1 MAGVGN
7 EKSLAQQ
14 SDSRRGTTL
23 IESIVV
29 LFIIAALLA
38 ILLPAVQRSR
48 ISAMDATCK
57 NNLRQLVLAMRQYS
71 EVRKKLPEPAQANIV
86 SGWAI
91 EILPFMEERLLATAL
106 AGKPSIHQPSIVPLI
121 VRRPRIMTC
130 PLGWED
136 DRSIPSIP
144 TSHYGFVPF
153 RQSSGFE
160 LRDLPSNSRVAWVQ
174 SPEVDL
180 YPLPQDEGP
189 HYGGFHIANGE
200 GGVSFYPSS
209 GN

>member
-1 MAGVGN
+1 MAGIGN
-7 EKSLAQQ
+7 EKSPAKQ
-14 SDSRRGTTL
+14 SDSRLGTTL

-29 LFIIAALLA
+29 LFIIAALFA

-57 NNLRQLVLAMRQYS
+57 NNLRQLALAMRQYS
-71 EVRKKLPEPAQANIV
+71 MVRKKLPEPPQADIA

-106 AGKPSIHQPSIVPLI
+106 AGKPRINQQTTLPLI

-130 PLGWED
+130 PLGWEGD
-136 DRSIPSIP
+136 SSIPSVP
-144 TSHYGFVPF
+144 TSHYGFAPF
-153 RQSSGFE
+153 RKSSGFD

-180 YPLPQDEGP
+180 YPLPQDQGP
-189 HYGGFHIANGE
+189 HSGGYHIANGE